1 MNKYIKYLVFGL
13 IYLIIIFLFAGM
25 FILTTAKADIIKPN
39 SEIEPNQVVKIQLN
53 SLMNND
59 EPNLNNG
66 IKQTWEFAHP
76 SNKKYT
82 GPLSKFITLL
92 KGQNYKMLINHLDN
106 EIVEVFKTTNKYGFE
121 VTILSNDKN
130 YYKFQWVV
138 EKFYDEGP
146 LKDCWLTIS
155 VSDPISLGSST

>member
-1 MNKYIKYLVFGL
+1 MKKYIKYLVFGL
-13 IYLIIIFLFAGM
+13 IYLVIIFLFAGM
-25 FILTTAKADIIKPN
+25 FILTTAKAEIIKPN
-39 SEIEPNQVVKIQLN
+39 SEIEPNQVVKIQLDG
-53 SLMNND
+53 LMKND

-106 EIVEVFKTTNKYGFE
+106 EIIEIFKTTNKYGFE

-138 EKFYDEGP
+138 EKYYEEGP

-155 VSDPISLGSST
+155 VSNPISLGSST

>member
-13 IYLIIIFLFAGM
+13 IYLVIIFIFAGM
-25 FILTTAKADIIKPN
+25 FILTTAKADLIKPN
-39 SEIEPNQVVKIQLN
+39 SEIGPNQVVKIQLN
-53 SLMNND
+53 GLMKND

-106 EIVEVFKTTNKYGFE
+106 EIIEIFKTSNKYGFE

-138 EKFYDEGP
+138 EKYYEEGP

-155 VSDPISLGSST
+155 VSNPISLGSST

>member
-13 IYLIIIFLFAGM
+13 IYLVIIFIFAGM
-25 FILTTAKADIIKPN
+25 FILTTAKADLIKPN
-39 SEIEPNQVVKIQLN
+39 SEIGPNQVVKIQLN
-53 SLMNND
+53 GLMKND

-106 EIVEVFKTTNKYGFE
+106 EIIEIFKTSNKYGFE

-155 VSDPISLGSST
+155 VSNPISLGSST

>member
-155 VSDPISLGSST
+155 VSNPISLGSST